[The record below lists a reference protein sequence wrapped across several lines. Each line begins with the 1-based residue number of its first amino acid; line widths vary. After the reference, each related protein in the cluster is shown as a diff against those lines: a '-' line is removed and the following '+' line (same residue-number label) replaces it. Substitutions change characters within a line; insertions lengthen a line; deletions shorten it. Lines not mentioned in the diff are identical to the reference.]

1 MTRTYTRVFN
11 TAEEAKKSIV
21 NVPRLEKKI
30 EQRKKGFKRCLGFET
45 RPKIN

>member
-21 NVPRLEKKI
+21 NVPRLEKN
-30 EQRKKGFKRCLGFET
+30 RAKKGLKRCLGFET